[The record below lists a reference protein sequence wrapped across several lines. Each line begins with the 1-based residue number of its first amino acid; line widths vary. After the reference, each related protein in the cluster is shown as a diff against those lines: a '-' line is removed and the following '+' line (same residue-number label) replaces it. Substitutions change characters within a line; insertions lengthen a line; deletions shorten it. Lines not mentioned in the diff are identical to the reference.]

1 MVTNDITDQQLK
13 QQIGSKAEPRS
24 ESREEDDNKYYVA
37 EMALSD
43 LQEKSRPSKVGA
55 FRSAFQAERSTLL
68 IRSVQKVS
76 LLSHFFAGM
85 IEAKP
90 FLTCIMPLR
99 FPPQFSELLP

>member
-85 IEAKP
+85 IEA
-90 FLTCIMPLR
+90 
-99 FPPQFSELLP
+99 